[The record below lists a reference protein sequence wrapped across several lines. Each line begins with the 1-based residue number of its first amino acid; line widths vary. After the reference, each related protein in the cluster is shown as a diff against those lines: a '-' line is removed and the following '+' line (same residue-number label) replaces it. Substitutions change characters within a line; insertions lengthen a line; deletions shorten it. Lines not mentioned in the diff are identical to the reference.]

1 MKLVSKIRINS
12 RYVKKYDSPKTPY
25 QRLIDSEHVSDHTKK
40 RLTETFLS
48 LNPFALKKMIESKLK
63 IIFNTLQRPSLGRF
77 SPSGLTSVT
86 FYYESTRTADYWSS
100 IL

>member
-1 MKLVSKIRINS
+1 MDLLNDLYTSAWNPYNNFFCPCMKLVSKIRINS

-63 IIFNTLQRPSLGRF
+63 IIFNTLQRPSL
-77 SPSGLTSVT
+77 
-86 FYYESTRTADYWSS
+86 
-100 IL
+100 